1 MSKQYFYA
9 LLFKNVCLLNLSFY
23 TQHTIQQSFY
33 GVSLVILVLRFGPLM
48 YFTKDSDSMKDFD
61 DDVDSEIDWESV
73 TDSSQD
79 QSQYDD
85 NDEDNNVEYQHF
97 KNLSTYLDAYE
108 HTRHTTTEVHEEYS
122 KQSTSLEQT
131 RRTSSTL
138 SRHASAP
145 NIMMMHET
153 YEVPIIDHDKR
164 KEKRISRRD
173 KGTNNNNITLSFHG

>member
-1 MSKQYFYA
+1 MHVFFQECMLAKPSFHKQHIISK
-9 LLFKNVCLLNLSFY
+9 
-23 TQHTIQQSFY
+23 QSFY
-33 GVSLVILVLRFGPLM
+33 GVSLVILVLRFGPSM

-79 QSQYDD
+79 LSQYDD
-85 NDEDNNVEYQHF
+85 DEDNNVEYQHF
-97 KNLSTYLDAYE
+97 KNLNTYLDAHE
-108 HTRHTTTEVHEEYS
+108 DTRHTTTEVQEGYA
-122 KQSTSLEQT
+122 KQSTPLEHPQ
-131 RRTSSTL
+131 RTSSTL

-145 NIMMMHET
+145 NIMMMHQT

-164 KEKRISRRD
+164 MEKRSSRRG